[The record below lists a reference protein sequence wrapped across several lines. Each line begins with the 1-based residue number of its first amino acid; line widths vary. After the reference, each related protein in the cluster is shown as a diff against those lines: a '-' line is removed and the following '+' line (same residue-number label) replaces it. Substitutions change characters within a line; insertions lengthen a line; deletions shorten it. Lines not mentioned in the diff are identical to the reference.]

1 MLHQD
6 EGFRRHVY
14 YTCKVVGPTG
24 EVGGD
29 GADDGGEW
37 ERGDRLGA
45 LRKEEELII
54 PEGSRRGVGGR
65 RLDRGPLLDGR
76 GRLGEGGGEGGGGG
90 GGGDGD
96 GTAGGGEGEGEGE
109 ESGHRR

>member
-6 EGFRRHVY
+6 EAFRRHVY

-37 ERGDRLGA
+37 DRGDRLGA

-65 RLDRGPLLDGR
+65 RLDRAPFLDGW
-76 GRLGEGGGEGGGGG
+76 GRLGEGGCAGGGGGGG

-96 GTAGGGEGEGEGE
+96 GTPGGGEGE